1 LAKLTANV
9 AAPKDPALLSAT
21 LDAVYDGHLSA
32 ATVRKLISA
41 GYKPSRVA
49 QTLGVPTAAQYRKP
63 PAAPKGIGTGISG
76 SANVGVS

>member
-63 PAAPKGIGTGISG
+63 PAARASG
-76 SANVGVS
+76 RASRVRRTWG